1 MSHYSK
7 LLNLKRGSW
16 EPQGIARSPED
27 PGLVTGSGRGRES
40 YETEPLSERSALIC
54 VVGIHWILGHTVGI
68 WRAGELVGVG
78 KKKNLHTFGVR
89 SAGSKNSSW
98 RRRRNP
104 PLILHFTHVT
114 GSKSR
119 GSTSPRGPGSN
130 AADGRCQHLQCFAPS
145 RNTSMCI
152 CISSSWQ
159 PFEIGAIF
167 VSISISS
174 YIILFSDVKC
184 FLPLKQKP
192 VRGFVGIQ
200 TK

>member
-1 MSHYSK
+1 MGTSRYSRESRRPWTCDWERTWEGVLWDWAVK
-7 LLNLKRGSW
+7 WEVCTNL
-16 EPQGIARSPED
+16 
-27 PGLVTGSGRGRES
+27 RGRYPLNFRTHSWYLES
-40 YETEPLSERSALIC
+40 
-54 VVGIHWILGHTVGI
+54 
-68 WRAGELVGVG
+68 WRTGWCGE

-119 GSTSPRGPGSN
+119 GSASPRGPGSN

-167 VSISISS
+167 ASISISS

-192 VRGFVGIQ
+192 VSGFVGIQ